1 MLQHWQI
8 PLISVLWLGTV
19 LPTPVAS
26 VPPSAVPS
34 PLEIAQNGGV
44 KIDRMRLIEDE
55 TLTAGR
61 YTVEGQ
67 LTNTGSDAMRSL
79 RVIFRLYRQEGD
91 RLVEVNRSEATVTPA
106 ELRPGGTGKFG
117 WAFAE
122 LPQVVFIEAIASPE
136 GRVEVNEC
144 YADSLD
150 RRQLCRRQLDP
161 VEVFPLSRS

>member
-8 PLISVLWLGTV
+8 SLISALWLGTV
-19 LPTPVAS
+19 FPTPTPS
-26 VPPSAVPS
+26 VPPS

-67 LTNTGSDAMRSL
+67 LTNTGSDGMRSL

-91 RLVEVNRSEATVTPA
+91 RLVEVDSSEATVIPA

-117 WAFAE
+117 RAFAE
-122 LPQVVFIEAIASPE
+122 PPQVVFIEAIASPD
-136 GRVEVNEC
+136 GRTEVNEC
-144 YADSLD
+144 YADSLE

-161 VEVFPLSRS
+161 VEVFPLGR